1 MEKEF
6 TQGSIIE
13 DVRSIKYEG
22 IRCKGIVITARCD
35 LAQNKVPQFHCLIGM
50 TIEDWVYEVLYHA
63 VLKEKLKDLLNKIEE
78 YCKRKDLNFQILME
92 LDHEKATEIMEKSA
106 EKKDK
111 IESIVTEWDEYNK
124 LLNLEVTRKEKKQ
137 FMMGKGKKI
146 AQKKFENLYNSAF
159 PKYAFIPEKAY
170 SNSKSAVKGIVV
182 DLQNIMQ
189 FNLNWMER
197 IMKYEIDF
205 INITDE
211 EERKKID
218 QYFFFEKEDDFV
230 IIEHVITS
238 PWIEYMMQAFA
249 NSFTRIGVDNATNYE
264 VEKYFNDIFKEEE
277 CI

>member
-1 MEKEF
+1 MKMEKEF

-124 LLNLEVTRKEKKQ
+124 
-137 FMMGKGKKI
+137 
-146 AQKKFENLYNSAF
+146 
-159 PKYAFIPEKAY
+159 
-170 SNSKSAVKGIVV
+170 
-182 DLQNIMQ
+182 
-189 FNLNWMER
+189 
-197 IMKYEIDF
+197 
-205 INITDE
+205 
-211 EERKKID
+211 
-218 QYFFFEKEDDFV
+218 
-230 IIEHVITS
+230 
-238 PWIEYMMQAFA
+238 
-249 NSFTRIGVDNATNYE
+249 
-264 VEKYFNDIFKEEE
+264 
-277 CI
+277 